1 MRVLFIRVI
10 SWYLVFAMFIIG
22 IAPRVEAGF
31 APSEIIAL
39 KEVDRKADIEKVQ
52 RFLEMKIVRDRLEKL
67 GFTYEEINNRL
78 SQLSD
83 QQLHQV
89 AQQIDE
95 LKVGSDGIGFVIGLL
110 VITILVILILQ
121 LTGHRVLITR

>member
-1 MRVLFIRVI
+1 MSRHFIRGI
-10 SWYLVFAMFIIG
+10 SWYLVFAMVIIG

-31 APSEIIAL
+31 VPSEIIAL
-39 KEVDRKADIEKVQ
+39 KEVDRKADMEKVQ

-67 GFTYEEINNRL
+67 GFTHEEIDSRL
-78 SQLSD
+78 SQMSD

-95 LKVGSDGIGFVIGLL
+95 LKVGADGIGAVIGLL
-110 VITILVILILQ
+110 VIVILVILILQ
-121 LTGHRVLITR
+121 LLGHRVVITK

>member
-1 MRVLFIRVI
+1 MV
-10 SWYLVFAMFIIG
+10 IIG

-31 APSEIIAL
+31 VPSEIIAL
-39 KEVDRKADIEKVQ
+39 KEVDRKADMEKVQ

-67 GFTYEEINNRL
+67 GFTHEEIDSRL
-78 SQLSD
+78 SQMSD

-95 LKVGSDGIGFVIGLL
+95 LKVGADGIGAVIGLL
-110 VITILVILILQ
+110 VIVILVILILQ
-121 LTGHRVLITR
+121 LTGHRVVVTR